1 MSTQEASR
9 ILHLHVALQAG
20 LEEIAERTDDGDQ
33 RSECDRVAHA
43 HEMVMRRRFVQR
55 DEGDEH
61 GRRGAEEKS
70 FPGLSGREGRCH
82 AVPPDQMAR
91 EERGDVAG
99 EDREQHREHCEASVP
114 RNGAEQE
121 HVRES
126 EPDPPGAEDRRR
138 DRNGRRLP
146 RVSDPVQ
153 EERETDRREE
163 ACDRPF
169 GPAELRAEQ
178 REKGSDVRGKHER
191 PQASDQQAVPGGR
204 VRV

>member
-1 MSTQEASR
+1 
-9 ILHLHVALQAG
+9 
-20 LEEIAERTDDGDQ
+20 
-33 RSECDRVAHA
+33 
-43 HEMVMRRRFVQR
+43 
-55 DEGDEH
+55 
-61 GRRGAEEKS
+61 
-70 FPGLSGREGRCH
+70 
-82 AVPPDQMAR
+82 MAR

-126 EPDPPGAEDRRR
+126 EPDPPSAENRRR

-191 PQASDQQAVPGGR
+191 PQASDQQAVLVQRKNGEDHGEREQPPAAEIDDAENERQTDHRDRDARPQVAHRPRLTDRRSDAFGLHSPRARHGDPR
-204 VRV
+204 R